1 MQKNLTDRA
10 IVQDIYLTI
19 KTRGP
24 FAFHRFVTSLRQSDH
39 DDLADILEAKKIFSN
54 DNIQKNINYETMKDN
69 NIEET
74 AFSETVPVIEE

>member
-1 MQKNLTDRA
+1 MQKNLTDKA

-39 DDLADILEAKKIFSN
+39 DDLADILEGKKIFSD
-54 DNIQKNINYETMKDN
+54 DNINCKTMKNN

-74 AFSETVPVIEE
+74 ETVPVIEE

>member
-1 MQKNLTDRA
+1 MQKNLTDKA

-39 DDLADILEAKKIFSN
+39 DDLADILEGKKIFSD
-54 DNIQKNINYETMKDN
+54 DNIQKNINCKIMKNN
-69 NIEET
+69 NIEKTEI
-74 AFSETVPVIEE
+74 VPVIEE